1 LKTLINKE
9 LFKVK
14 LFLIMI
20 SLKLTIYN
28 PNYRIKNI
36 IM

>member
-9 LFKVK
+9 LFKVI
-14 LFLIMI
+14 LFIIMI

-28 PNYRIKNI
+28 PNIAIKI
-36 IM
+36 S

>member
-1 LKTLINKE
+1 
-9 LFKVK
+9 

-20 SLKLTIYN
+20 SLKLIIYN
-28 PNYRIKNI
+28 PNYRDKNI